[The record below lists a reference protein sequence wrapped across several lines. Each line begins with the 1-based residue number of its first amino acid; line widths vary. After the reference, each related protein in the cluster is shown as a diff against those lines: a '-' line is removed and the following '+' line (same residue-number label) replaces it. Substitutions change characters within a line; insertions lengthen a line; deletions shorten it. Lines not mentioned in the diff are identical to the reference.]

1 MLISIFLYVY
11 IIFTIILAILN
22 PFWFKIKKENQ
33 VYEIC
38 AEFIKLILPIFAL
51 LSLFLQMDYNS
62 FWFIVYV
69 SIYYIFDAIYN
80 LLSKI
85 SLKDIQGNVF
95 SPDILPQKTK
105 KIMSAYTITYG
116 LSFHLLLQN
125 TIIEW
130 EQQSSFL
137 NTISIIALIYFG
149 IFILMGCII
158 ILFDFYTII
167 EFPIANK
174 IINTIATN
182 IKTLTYKSLYKKL
195 KKIDKFFAYVFQSE
209 IDTLVDL
216 KTIIDILHKKKSKK
230 EFIDKISEE
239 DQKYIVK
246 LLSQFQ
252 NSYIK

>member
-1 MLISIFLYVY
+1 MLISIFLYVF

-22 PFWFKIKKENQ
+22 PFWLKIKKGKQ
-33 VYEIC
+33 VFEIV
-38 AEFIKLILPIFAL
+38 AEFTKLILPIIAL
-51 LSLFLQMDYNS
+51 ISLFLKLDYNS

-105 KIMSAYTITYG
+105 KIMSAYTIMYG

-130 EQQSSFL
+130 ATQSCFL
-137 NTISIIALIYFG
+137 NTITVLALICFG
-149 IFILMGCII
+149 LLVLMGCSI
-158 ILFDFYTII
+158 ILFDLYTII

-174 IINTIATN
+174 IINNVAIN
-182 IKTLTYKSLYKKL
+182 IKILTYKNLYKKL
-195 KKIDKFFAYVFQSE
+195 KKIDRFFAYVFQSE

-216 KTIIDILHKKKSKK
+216 KIIIDILQNKHS
-230 EFIDKISEE
+230 EEELNTKISEE

-252 NSYIK
+252 DSYIK